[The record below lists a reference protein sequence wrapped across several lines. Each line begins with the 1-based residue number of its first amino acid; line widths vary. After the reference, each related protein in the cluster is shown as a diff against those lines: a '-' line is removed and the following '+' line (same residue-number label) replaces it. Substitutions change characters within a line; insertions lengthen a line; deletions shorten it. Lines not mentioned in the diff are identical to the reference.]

1 MRIQYLSIA
10 VTAVDLT
17 ALTVCLGALACRLW
31 LLSATGVIHEIGADI
46 LFTRLWQTLGVCI
59 AALTLSSV
67 MLLFVRTAM
76 MSGRPLLDTL
86 SILPL
91 VIVKTHFGKVWM
103 IRFVGLGLAWLGWF
117 WGWRSLQSWAAWA
130 LILVAAALIAVS
142 RSTSGHAADAGD
154 FTMAEIMDWL
164 HIFMVSAWAGALV
177 VVSLVLLP
185 AVLKLATRRRVVI
198 ATLAHRLST
207 MAGVALSGVLLT
219 GVFNAWRE
227 LDGSFSALWNTS
239 YGQLLSIKLLLVLA
253 MIGLGAINRYRFV
266 PRLHNWA
273 KLPLRQRGLIRLPQ
287 CLRAFAKGGKK
298 LEASSP
304 NPVCGFA
311 RTARIEAILMLGV
324 LMATA
329 VLLHVMPAH

>member
-1 MRIQYLSIA
+1 VRIQYLSIA

-31 LLSATGVIHEIGADI
+31 LLPATGVMHEIDADI

-117 WGWRSLQSWAAWA
+117 WDWRSLQSWAAWA

-154 FTMAEIMDWL
+154 FTLAETIDWL
-164 HIFMVSAWAGALV
+164 HIVMVSAWSGALV

-198 ATLAHRLST
+198 ATLARRLST

-227 LDGSFSALWNTS
+227 LNGSFSALWNTS

-266 PRLHNWA
+266 PLLHDWA
-273 KLPLRQRGLIRLPQ
+273 GLLLRQRGLIRLPQ
-287 CLRAFAKGGKK
+287 CLRTFAKGGKK
-298 LEASSP
+298 LEVSSP
-304 NPVCGFA
+304 SPVWGFA

-329 VLLHVMPAH
+329 VLLHVMPVH